1 MSCSVQHR
9 LVVAW
14 PVLDAIT
21 DVPIGCAPWS
31 MPSHPTVMKLR
42 SWWSNGV
49 GVVHVEHIHVLGD

>member
-1 MSCSVQHR
+1 MQHK

-31 MPSHPTVMKLR
+31 MPRHPTVMNPR
-42 SWWSNGV
+42 SWWSLGM

>member
-1 MSCSVQHR
+1 MSCSVQHK

-31 MPSHPTVMKLR
+31 MPSHPTDDEAL
-42 SWWSNGV
+42 
-49 GVVHVEHIHVLGD
+49 VVEPWDGRCPC